1 MYNNYWLQRKR
12 ITKKFDNPK
21 LLKITFT
28 TLRHWK
34 ATTYYNQTRDIL
46 KVKQLLG
53 HKTLSSTMIYIDI
66 EKAIYGELTNEF
78 TSRVATTLVED
89 RKLIEAGFEFVTERD
104 GAKLY
109 RKRK

>member
-1 MYNNYWLQRKR
+1 MQRKR
-12 ITKKFDNPK
+12 IAKKFGNPR

-34 ATTYYNQTRDIL
+34 ATSYYHQTRDIL

-53 HKTLSSTMIYIDI
+53 HKRLTSTMVYIDI

-78 TSRVATTLVED
+78 TSRVATTLEED
-89 RKLIEAGFEFVTERD
+89 RKLMEAGFEFVTERD

>member
-1 MYNNYWLQRKR
+1 MYNNFHLQRKR
-12 ITKKFDNPK
+12 IARKFDNPR

-34 ATTYYNQTRDIL
+34 ATSYYHEVRDIL

-53 HKTLSSTMIYIDI
+53 HKTLRSTMIYIDI
-66 EKAIYGELTNEF
+66 EKAIYGELSQEF
-78 TSRVATTLVED
+78 IVKVAED
-89 RKLIEAGFEFVTERD
+89 PQEIEKLLEVGFEYVCEKD
-104 GAKLY
+104 GKLFF